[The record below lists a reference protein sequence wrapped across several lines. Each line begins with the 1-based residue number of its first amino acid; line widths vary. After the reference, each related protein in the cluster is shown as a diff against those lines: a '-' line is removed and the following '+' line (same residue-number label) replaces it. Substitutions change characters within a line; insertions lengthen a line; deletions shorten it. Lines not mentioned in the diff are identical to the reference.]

1 MPTMIKVECVVCNKE
16 FEIEL
21 KRYNAKIKEGSAFYC
36 SADCRSHKGS
46 VLCTCANCGKE
57 VWRTKSQYNKSITG
71 NIYCSKSC
79 ANGMNNTLFKS
90 GENHWAFKGMNYRQ
104 TALNLYEHK
113 CAVCGYDEDPRILE
127 THHIDENHNN
137 NDPSNLC
144 LLCPNCHKKI
154 SLHLYNLTKDFS
166 LESI

>member
-1 MPTMIKVECVVCNKE
+1 
-16 FEIEL
+16 
-21 KRYNAKIKEGSAFYC
+21 
-36 SADCRSHKGS
+36 
-46 VLCTCANCGKE
+46 
-57 VWRTKSQYNKSITG
+57 
-71 NIYCSKSC
+71 
-79 ANGMNNTLFKS
+79 MNNTLFKS
-90 GENHWAFKGMNYRQ
+90 GENHWAFKGRNYRQ

-113 CAVCGYDEDPRILE
+113 CVVCGYNEDPRILE

-166 LESI
+166 LEPI